1 MIDALP
7 SLVLGLVQGLTE
19 FLPVSSSGHLALV
32 QQVFGIEEAA
42 LSYDLMLHFATMLA
56 TFLYFGR
63 DIVSLLREWGSGFFS
78 EDRRDSEG
86 WMLGW
91 AVLAG
96 TGVTAAVGL
105 PLKPLV
111 ERAMQL
117 PGAVGCGLLITAAV
131 LWYGSGISGN
141 RSGRPV
147 TVPRGVLVGLVQ
159 GIAVLPGISRSG
171 STIVAGMRTGFSADS
186 AFRFSFLLSLPAIFG
201 AALLE
206 MKDLLAV
213 PDWQSTLPSGWW
225 AGIAAAFFSGLAALV
240 ILRRLVARGKWRPF
254 ACYCA
259 VLGTVSILLALWR

>member
-19 FLPVSSSGHLALV
+19 FLPVSSSGHLALL

-42 LSYDLMLHFATMLA
+42 LSYDLMLHVATMLA
-56 TFLYFGR
+56 TLLYFGK

-78 EDRRDSEG
+78 ADRRDSEG
-86 WMLGW
+86 WTLGW

-96 TGVTAAVGL
+96 TGVTAAAGL

-131 LWYGSGISGN
+131 LWYGSGVSGN
-141 RSGRPV
+141 RSGQPV
-147 TVPRGVLVGLVQ
+147 TVLRGVLVGLAQ

-206 MKDLLAV
+206 MKDLTAV
-213 PDWQSTLPSGWW
+213 PDWQSALPSGWP
-225 AGIAAAFFSGLAALV
+225 AGIAAAFLSGLAALV

-259 VLGTVSILLALWR
+259 FLGTVSILLALWR

>member
-1 MIDALP
+1 MAEDFAELNRI
-7 SLVLGLVQGLTE
+7 
-19 FLPVSSSGHLALV
+19 LAQAARRR
-32 QQVFGIEEAA
+32 QQRG
-42 LSYDLMLHFATMLA
+42 
-56 TFLYFGR
+56 GQ
-63 DIVSLLREWGSGFFS
+63 
-78 EDRRDSEG
+78 
-86 WMLGW
+86 
-91 AVLAG
+91 AG
-96 TGVTAAVGL
+96 GTPATAAPITTSG
-105 PLKPLV
+105 PLV

-259 VLGTVSILLALWR
+259 VLGTVSILLVLWR

>member
-1 MIDALP
+1 MGC
-7 SLVLGLVQGLTE
+7 SCRNRSNG
-19 FLPVSSSGHLALV
+19 SSGAPAETSRGARHAAPRCGWLRASHNRRCALV
-32 QQVFGIEEAA
+32 WI
-42 LSYDLMLHFATMLA
+42 
-56 TFLYFGR
+56 R
-63 DIVSLLREWGSGFFS
+63 DFREPLRTAG
-78 EDRRDSEG
+78 DR
-86 WMLGW
+86 
-91 AVLAG
+91 A
-96 TGVTAAVGL
+96 
-105 PLKPLV
+105 
-111 ERAMQL
+111 
-117 PGAVGCGLLITAAV
+117 
-131 LWYGSGISGN
+131 
-141 RSGRPV
+141 
-147 TVPRGVLVGLVQ
+147 RGVLVGLVQ

-213 PDWQSTLPSGWW
+213 PDWQSTLPSGWG